1 MSEDELLAPFSTAKL
16 LNVAV
21 GTLAVWRCTGRYDL
35 PFYKVGKS
43 VRYRRADVIFASA
56 SSTFG
61 HPEQTLGIVTLLGGI
76 YRVAERAGRARAA
89 EWALTSERVSA
100 SAMERFGIVNRVMDD
115 ADLIKEAT
123 AFAEKLA
130 RGPTRAYAAHKDIA
144 RLKLAGLEVFA

>member
-1 MSEDELLAPFSTAKL
+1 
-16 LNVAV
+16 VA
-21 GTLAVWRCTGRYDL
+21 L
-35 PFYKVGKS
+35 
-43 VRYRRADVIFASA
+43 RADVIFTSA

-100 SAMERFGIVNRVMDD
+100 ATMERFGIVNRVIDD

-130 RGPTRAYAAHKDIA
+130 RGPTRAYAAHKALLRAWATGGVATADEAMFDIA
-144 RLKLAGLEVFA
+144 MPLFEIEDVKAGLPSAVNALKAGKPRPVFEFKGR